1 MPCKLYCPKP
11 YQRGSAKLMNLSN
24 ILGAIPSDLSAEVF
38 EDIIKSPNIRIE
50 RIISKGQ
57 STPADSWYDQEEH
70 EWVMVLEGKAI
81 LEFENNHSLTLNK
94 GDYINIPA
102 HCKHKVSW
110 TDPDQI
116 TLWLAIFYK

>member
-1 MPCKLYCPKP
+1 
-11 YQRGSAKLMNLSN
+11 MNLSK
-24 ILGAIPSDLSAEVF
+24 IFAAITTDLSSEVF
-38 EDIIKSPNIRIE
+38 EDIIKSPNIRVE

-57 STPADSWYDQEEH
+57 TTPDDSWYDQDEH
-70 EWVMVLEGKAI
+70 EWVLVLEGKAI
-81 LEFENNHSLTLNK
+81 LGFEDGYSVTLNK

-110 TDPDQI
+110 TDPDQV

>member
-1 MPCKLYCPKP
+1 
-11 YQRGSAKLMNLSN
+11 MNLSN

-57 STPADSWYDQEEH
+57 FTPADSWYDQDEH